1 MKKIVTIELINR
13 NALRILKELE
23 LAKIIRILDKVEIP
37 KNKQISASLRGSISK
52 ERANELLEQLTE
64 MRNGL

>member
-1 MKKIVTIELINR
+1 METVTVELMDS
-13 NALRILKELE
+13 NAMRLLKYLE
-23 LAKIIRILDKVEIP
+23 VDKIIRILDKVEIP
-37 KNKQISASLRGSISK
+37 KDENISASFRGSISK

>member
-1 MKKIVTIELINR
+1 METVTVELKDS
-13 NALRILKELE
+13 NAMRLLKYLE
-23 LAKIIRILDKVEIP
+23 VAKIIRILDKVEIP
-37 KNKQISASLRGSISK
+37 KNNQISASLRGSISK